1 MFDKV
6 KGIAVKGGFFGEES
20 KSLGTILSGRMNIVF
35 GRNGSGKSTSA
46 RAFKEQKKE
55 AIQNL
60 YMRPVLNP

>member
-35 GRNGSGKSTSA
+35 GRNGSGKSTIA
-46 RAFKEQKKE
+46 RAFTEQKKE

>member
-20 KSLGTILSGRMNIVF
+20 KSLCTILSSRMNIVF
-35 GRNGSGKSTSA
+35 GRNRSGKSTLA
-46 RAFKEQKKE
+46 RAFTEQKKE